1 MRFVHIKQIA
11 VKSAFFR
18 SFTVKNM
25 LCEPVFETDP
35 QSVYPHYRYIF
46 VQDALFAFFT
56 PKAYAKSTNHLF
68 PARTAFKTVITAAP
82 TSATS
87 ASSIE
92 GITVTQMIAIP
103 IFKPSE
109 MTMF

>member
-25 LCEPVFETDP
+25 LCEPIFETDP

-46 VQDALFAFFT
+46 CARCSFCLFYPKSICKKYKSPFSGPYRVQNGNHRRAHIGHKRQLHRGNHRYTDDRDANFQ
-56 PKAYAKSTNHLF
+56 AK
-68 PARTAFKTVITAAP
+68 
-82 TSATS
+82 
-87 ASSIE
+87 
-92 GITVTQMIAIP
+92 
-103 IFKPSE
+103 
-109 MTMF
+109 